1 MGNPA
6 RQSRQGR
13 CRLTTPNPNPQPRSV
28 AYGPWY
34 LSRILLVIGT
44 VLFVLA
50 AFAAGGH
57 PLAGIGMWP
66 WGFGAFAAWVLSGA
80 VP

>member
-1 MGNPA
+1 MA
-6 RQSRQGR
+6 
-13 CRLTTPNPNPQPRSV
+13 TPNPQQPRP

-34 LSRILLVIGT
+34 PSRVLLVIGT
-44 VLFVLA
+44 VLLVLA

-66 WGFGAFAAWVLSGA
+66 WGFGGFAAAVLSAA

>member
-1 MGNPA
+1 M
-6 RQSRQGR
+6 
-13 CRLTTPNPNPQPRSV
+13 TTPAQPQPVVVTPYS
-28 AYGPWY
+28 

-50 AFAAGGH
+50 AFAAGGDT
-57 PLAGIGMWP
+57 LGGIPAWT
-66 WGFGAFAAWVLSGA
+66 WGFAGFAAWVLSGA

>member
-1 MGNPA
+1 MA
-6 RQSRQGR
+6 
-13 CRLTTPNPNPQPRSV
+13 NPQPVRTV
-28 AYGPWY
+28 VVGTWTLA
-34 LSRILLVIGT
+34 RVLLVISA

-50 AFAAGGH
+50 AFAIGGDSLGDI
-57 PLAGIGMWP
+57 PAWS